1 MQHAGDDYIVRSLRE
16 NAIIAH
22 KPSVGLQDPVLKF
35 DYSGAPRERSMPSSI
50 GDVHDSGV
58 DSRRHNMHRRPL
70 SGPVERQGMM
80 VSLAAA
86 HPSATSKVARARQ
99 GLQERALRRAT
110 RHATGVL
117 PRNQLEI
124 IGDGVRSFLNR
135 ATGALVAAA
144 IHFPSGKVE
153 KAVQSAGRGNRTD
166 TPPTGRSGHCI
177 DREAQALRRRP
188 RRDISAPARPPK
200 SPPLRKMP

>member
-1 MQHAGDDYIVRSLRE
+1 
-16 NAIIAH
+16 
-22 KPSVGLQDPVLKF
+22 
-35 DYSGAPRERSMPSSI
+35 MPSSI
-50 GDVHDSGV
+50 SDVHDSGV
-58 DSRRHNMHRRPL
+58 DSRRHNMHQGPL

-144 IHFPSGKVE
+144 IHFPIGKS
-153 KAVQSAGRGNRTD
+153 KRPFTRQAGGNWPNTPPRARSAGRALVMVDSPKAMEPTLSSLV
-166 TPPTGRSGHCI
+166 PLFSQVQEPTGAAPHTARQQPRAPLDQVHQQAHGRVRS
-177 DREAQALRRRP
+177 LFP
-188 RRDISAPARPPK
+188 V
-200 SPPLRKMP
+200 PLLHPQ

>member
-1 MQHAGDDYIVRSLRE
+1 
-16 NAIIAH
+16 
-22 KPSVGLQDPVLKF
+22 
-35 DYSGAPRERSMPSSI
+35 MPSSSS
-50 GDVHDSGV
+50 DVHESGV
-58 DSRRHNMHRRPL
+58 DSRRHNMHRGPL

-86 HPSATSKVARARQ
+86 HPSATSKVARERQ
-99 GLQERALRRAT
+99 GLHELALRRAT

-153 KAVQSAGRGNRTD
+153 STCRMAVKCEARGTGAK
-166 TPPTGRSGHCI
+166 TPQRARSGSSWRAGAVC
-177 DREAQALRRRP
+177 
-188 RRDISAPARPPK
+188 SW
-200 SPPLRKMP
+200 PLRPTHAP

>member
-1 MQHAGDDYIVRSLRE
+1 
-16 NAIIAH
+16 
-22 KPSVGLQDPVLKF
+22 
-35 DYSGAPRERSMPSSI
+35 MPSSTS
-50 GDVHDSGV
+50 DVHDSGV
-58 DSRRHNMHRRPL
+58 DSRRHNMHRGPL

-99 GLQERALRRAT
+99 GLHELALRRAT

-144 IHFPSGKVE
+144 IHFPVGKSKRPFTRQAE
-153 KAVQSAGRGNRTD
+153 GTGQI
-166 TPPTGRSGHCI
+166 PPSQGPGAPHCW
-177 DREAQALRRRP
+177 A
-188 RRDISAPARPPK
+188 
-200 SPPLRKMP
+200 SPPRPGQ